1 MKVEPTGFAEGVWGV
16 KEEKEA
22 RKVKGFVRAFGRKEG
37 FLPETG
43 RTGVRAG
50 EDGVLRDKVL
60 EGEMGVLLGWHLVL
74 DLMGSWLRECW
85 I

>member
-1 MKVEPTGFAEGVWGV
+1 MACGV

-22 RKVKGFVRAFGRKEG
+22 RKVKGFGLSLWKAQEG

-50 EDGVLRDKVL
+50 EDGMFRDKVL
-60 EGEMGVLLGWHLVL
+60 EGEMGVVLGWQLVL
-74 DLMGSWLRECW
+74 DLMGLWLRECR